1 MNFEAVPVTP
11 FQQNC
16 SVVWCAETSAGAI
29 VDPGGDAQ
37 RIFDAVT
44 RINCNVVSVLITH
57 GHLDHASAT
66 AAVAAQYGV
75 PIIGPHPDDQFL
87 ISQLADQGERYG
99 IHGAATFV
107 PDRWLA
113 DGDVVEVGNLQF
125 DVVHCPGHT
134 PGHVVFVERSQ
145 RFALVGDVLFKGSV
159 GRTDLPRGNF
169 DTLAHAIRKK
179 LFPLGDDITFLPG
192 HGDTSTFGWERMCN
206 PFVCDIAF
214 GEG

>member
-1 MNFEAVPVTP
+1 MNFMPVPVTP

-16 SVVWCAETSAGAI
+16 SVVWCASTGEGAV
-29 VDPGGDAQ
+29 VDPGGDVDTIYAAVKSTGC
-37 RIFDAVT
+37 RI
-44 RINCNVVSVLITH
+44 SKVLVTH

-66 AAVAAQYGV
+66 AAVAEHYGV
-75 PIIGPHPDDQFL
+75 QIIGPHEDDQFL
-87 ISQLADQGERYG
+87 ITQLAEQGARYG
-99 IHGAATFV
+99 IEGAATFA
-107 PDRWLA
+107 PDRWLF
-113 DGDVVEVGNLQF
+113 DGDTVTVGELSF

-134 PGHVVFVERSQ
+134 PGHVVFVEPSE

-159 GRTDLPRGNF
+159 GRTDLPRGSF
-169 DTLAHAIRKK
+169 DALAHAIRKK